1 MDRKVR
7 ERHQIE
13 MDLRVAM
20 DSGCI
25 QTVYQPS
32 FNLKSGEVVGFEA
45 APVWI
50 HPNHG
55 VIPAERFIPI
65 AEETGL
71 IHQLAAQLLREACAA
86 AALWPPPVILAG
98 GLFPRPHKD
107 RVLKGP
113 VRTVLDEV
121 GLPGRAL
128 VTLITGRASV

>member
-71 IHQLAAQLLREACAA
+71 NHQLAEQLLRESCATG
-86 AALWPPPVILAG
+86 ALWPRHGIVAVRS
-98 GLFPRPHKD
+98 FPRQLQGQDRNGSALYAPHGNKF
-107 RVLKGP
+107 
-113 VRTVLDEV
+113 
-121 GLPGRAL
+121 RAP
-128 VTLITGRASV
+128 RP